1 MVNPLVRQL
10 GLRQIEQRDA
20 ALPPPPQDIV
30 EEAGTALAGHVRA
43 AWGRNKLAK
52 ERVDQ
57 ILLRCLR
64 ARRGVY
70 GPGELAQMQANGGTN
85 FIFADLTET
94 KCRAGSAWIRD
105 IVLPVG
111 ERPWALEPTP
121 LAELPAALKKSIV
134 NKAIEQAQQIM
145 KMRAEQ
151 AMQAQQQP
159 ALPGPGGQPGAAP
172 MVPPPLPSD
181 AVMSK
186 QEFKQQVAEIGD
198 KLRTEAEQAVK
209 RIAGIRARRM
219 ERQIEDRL
227 AEGGWAVAMDAF
239 VEDFVT
245 YPAALMKGPVYQRVQ
260 TLKWEDGWVPK
271 VVNDPKQC
279 WEQVSPFDAY
289 PSPGSKDC
297 QNGDFIERM
306 RLWRKSLF
314 DLKGL
319 PGYQD
324 DEIDKALRD
333 YSGGH
338 MEGWLWTEAERQRL
352 TAETNYMFLSPP
364 GVIDAINYWGSVPG
378 WKLMSWGV
386 KSSDDKEL
394 EPTRDYECNVVI
406 IGRYVIYAAL
416 NPNPLGA
423 RPYRKA
429 CYDEI
434 PGAFWGRSVPD
445 LCATPQRMCNVYA
458 SAMADNVGFSAL
470 PQFWVHADRFAD
482 GENTVEIFGGKVWQ
496 LKSDTTQGVNPGM
509 GVFNIPDN
517 SRSLNENYEKWEIR
531 ADDSTGIPRYTYGN
545 ERVGGAGDTASGL
558 AMLLN
563 SAAKGLRRAISNIDM
578 NVIGPNISDTFVNE
592 MLYNE
597 DESIKGDCKAVPRGA
612 AAILIKDAAQ
622 RNRMQFLSI
631 TANPI
636 DMQIIGAKGRAAV
649 LHEVATSMELDADSI
664 VPDEEGIE
672 KQQAEA
678 ARAQSE
684 AAQQQMQ
691 AKQAEHQDKMALER
705 EKIAASQ
712 AGAQA
717 AGQQRSQDQMVK
729 LIGDI
734 VKQQL
739 SSRNEGAA
747 QPQSVMPASGLEVAR
762 STV

>member
-1 MVNPLVRQL
+1 MASPLVRQL

-20 ALPPPPQDIV
+20 ALPPPPQDIA
-30 EEAGTALAGHVRA
+30 EEAGTALAGHVRS

-52 ERVDQ
+52 EKVDQ
-57 ILLRCLR
+57 KLLKCLR
-64 ARRGVY
+64 ARRRVF
-70 GPGELAQMQANGGTN
+70 GPGELAQLQGNGGTN

-145 KMRAEQ
+145 RQRAQ
-151 AMQAQQQP
+151 QSMQAQQQP
-159 ALPGPGGQPGAAP
+159 ALAGPPGAPPMPAAP
-172 MVPPPLPSD
+172 AALPSD

-186 QEFKQQVAEIGD
+186 EEFRQQVAELGD

-209 RIAGIRARRM
+209 RIAGIRSRRM
-219 ERQIEDRL
+219 EKQIEDRL
-227 AEGGWAVAMDAF
+227 AEGGWAKAMDAC

-245 YPAALMKGPVYQRVQ
+245 YPAMIMKGPVYQRVQ
-260 TLKWEDGWVPK
+260 TLEWAESWTPK
-271 VVNDPKQC
+271 VVNNAKQC

-289 PSPGSKDC
+289 PAPGAADC
-297 QNGDFIERM
+297 QSGDFIERM
-306 RLWRKSLF
+306 RMWRKSLF

-324 DEIDKALRD
+324 EEIDKALRD
-333 YSGGH
+333 YSDGH

-352 TAETNYMFLSPP
+352 TNETNYMFVSPP
-364 GVIDAINYWGSVPG
+364 GVIDAVNYWGSVPG
-378 WKLMSWGV
+378 WKLISWGV
-386 KSSDDKEL
+386 KSSDDKAL
-394 EPTRDYECNVVI
+394 EPTRDYECNVVV

-416 NPNPLGA
+416 NPDPLGA

-434 PGAFWGRSVPD
+434 PGAFWGNSVPD
-445 LCATPQRMCNVYA
+445 LCSNSQNMCNFYA
-458 SAMADNVGFSAL
+458 SAMADNAGFVAK

-482 GENTVEIFGGKVWQ
+482 GENVLEIFGGKVWQ
-496 LKSDTTQGVNPGM
+496 LKSDPTQGVNPGM

-517 SRSLNENYEKWEIR
+517 SQSLNANYDKWEMR
-531 ADDSTGIPRYTYGN
+531 ADDATGIPRYTYGN

-563 SAAKGLRRAISNIDM
+563 SAAKGLRRAISNIDA
-578 NVIGPNISDTFVNE
+578 NVIGPNIEATFVNE

-622 RNRMQFLSI
+622 RNRMQFLGM

-664 VPDEEGIE
+664 VPDEEKLE
-672 KQQAEA
+672 QQQAEA
-678 ARAQSE
+678 ARAQAE
-684 AAQQQMQ
+684 AAQQAMQ
-691 AKQAEHQDKMALER
+691 AQQAEHQDKMALER

-717 AGQQRSQDQMVK
+717 SGAQKQQEK
-729 LIGDI
+729 LFDLVGDI
-734 VKQQL
+734 VRD
-739 SSRNEGAA
+739 SMRNRSGAE
-747 QPQSVMPASGLEVAR
+747 QPQSIMPASGLEVAR

>member
-1 MVNPLVRQL
+1 MASPLVRQL

-20 ALPPPPQDIV
+20 ALPPPPQDFADDV
-30 EEAGTALAGHVRA
+30 GTALAGHVRA
-43 AWGRNKLAK
+43 SWGRNKLAK
-52 ERVDQ
+52 ELVDQ
-57 ILLRCLR
+57 KLLKCLR
-64 ARRGVY
+64 ARRGEF
-70 GPGELAQMQANGGTN
+70 GPGELQSLQASGFTN
-85 FIFADLTET
+85 FVFSDLTET

-121 LAELPAALKKSIV
+121 LAELPSALKKSIV
-134 NKAIEQAQQIM
+134 NKAIEQAKQIM
-145 KMRAEQ
+145 QQRAQQ

-159 ALPGPGGQPGAAP
+159 AALPGPGGQPMPAMPGP
-172 MVPPPLPSD
+172 VPSD

-186 QEFKQQVAEIGD
+186 EEFRQQVAEIGD
-198 KLRTEAEQAVK
+198 KLRTQAEQAVK

-219 ERQIEDRL
+219 EKQIEDRL
-227 AEGGWAVAMDAF
+227 AEGGWAQAMDAF

-245 YPAALMKGPVYQRVQ
+245 YPAAIMKGPVYQRVQ
-260 TLKWEDGWVPK
+260 TLKWAEGWVPK

-279 WEQVSPFDAY
+279 WEQVSPFDVY
-289 PSPGSKDC
+289 PAPGAKDC
-297 QNGDFIERM
+297 QSGDFIERM
-306 RLWRKSLF
+306 RMWRKSLH

-324 DEIDKALRD
+324 DEIDKALKD

-352 TAETNYMFLSPP
+352 TTETNFMFLSPP

-378 WKLMSWGV
+378 WKLISWGV
-386 KSSDDKEL
+386 ESSDGKML
-394 EPTRDYECNVVI
+394 EPTRDYECNVVLV
-406 IGRYVIYAAL
+406 GRYVIYAAL
-416 NPNPLGA
+416 NPDPLGQ

-429 CYDEI
+429 CYDDI

-445 LCATPQRMCNVYA
+445 LAANSQRMCTFYA
-458 SAMADNVGFSAL
+458 SAMADNAGFVAK

-482 GENTVEIFGGKVWQ
+482 GENSLEVFGGKVWQ
-496 LKSDTTQGVNPGM
+496 LKSDQTQGVNPGM
-509 GVFNIPDN
+509 GVYNIPDN
-517 SRSLNENYEKWEIR
+517 SASLNGNYEKWEIK

-563 SAAKGLRRAISNIDM
+563 SAAKGLRRAISSIDM
-578 NVIGPNISDTFVNE
+578 NVIGPNISATFVNE

-622 RNRMQFLSI
+622 RNRMQFLSL

-664 VPDEEGIE
+664 VPDEEKIDQ
-672 KQQAEA
+672 QQAEA

-691 AKQAEHQDKMALER
+691 AQQAEHQDKMALER

-734 VKQQL
+734 VKAEL
-739 SSRNEGAA
+739 SNRSGAEV
-747 QPQSVMPASGLEVAR
+747 PQATMPASALEVAR
-762 STV
+762 SAVG